1 MRTFLRAVLALLVAV
16 VLAGPVAA
24 PAGAGGQGAVN
35 RVSDTVLRGER
46 YDYRRESWRVSEAQG
61 LPRWLHQRRGR
72 LTGTAPRLGRWR
84 IVLEERGVGKQ
95 RGERRRTVLVLRS
108 VTERAAAG
116 TVLVTRGLDG
126 RPANAGSTH
135 VVVSGDGRTVVFSS
149 FATNLV
155 PGTKESVGRVYVW
168 DAATRQVSLLHP
180 EPWARILG
188 VSRDGQR
195 VLVSLSAG
203 VFLLDRT
210 DGSQTQ
216 VATRTATHAA
226 LTADG
231 GRVLYQDSP
240 GLVAARLVEWTR
252 ASGSSRTVVP
262 DLGGSDLVGV
272 SSDARLVLLTADN
285 ESELLDTTT
294 GEARSVG
301 RLGVEGGYPELST
314 VSDDGRLLAVHG
326 SGLAAGHGHGG
337 DPVDVVQDGVLGEAR
352 GPRHNPGAA
361 ITADGTHYSVATA
374 TRHLR
379 IVDVGTGG
387 RTTPF
392 RARPSGTE
400 LGASLSDDGAT
411 VAYVSDGHDLLHGT
425 RRGVA
430 NVFLWVPTR

>member
-35 RVSDTVLRGER
+35 RVSDTVLRGDR

-61 LPRWLHQRRGR
+61 LPGWLHQRRGR

-95 RGERRRTVLVLRS
+95 RGERRRTVLLLRS

-168 DAATRQVSLLHP
+168 DESTRQVSLLHP

-240 GLVAARLVEWTR
+240 GLVAARLVEWT
-252 ASGSSRTVVP
+252 
-262 DLGGSDLVGV
+262 
-272 SSDARLVLLTADN
+272 
-285 ESELLDTTT
+285 
-294 GEARSVG
+294 
-301 RLGVEGGYPELST
+301 
-314 VSDDGRLLAVHG
+314 
-326 SGLAAGHGHGG
+326 
-337 DPVDVVQDGVLGEAR
+337 
-352 GPRHNPGAA
+352 
-361 ITADGTHYSVATA
+361 
-374 TRHLR
+374 
-379 IVDVGTGG
+379 
-387 RTTPF
+387 
-392 RARPSGTE
+392 
-400 LGASLSDDGAT
+400 
-411 VAYVSDGHDLLHGT
+411 
-425 RRGVA
+425 
-430 NVFLWVPTR
+430 